1 MTSYWNPWWRGD
13 LPWLKELMGYSIL
26 RLAVQIDHRTHMVG
40 LHISSGQEVHQKGLG
55 FVCHRVLGSPTPKRG
70 LWGTS
75 FCPGYIYIYCKWDA
89 SIIFK
94 MRGLTWFETSKIMD
108 VIDSIDIINGYG
120 WWWCLLPK
128 LSKTWRNKM
137 LPEQDLTPEGV
148 CQVQLEWKPL
158 QPFGI
163 VSKLGL
169 YYHSHPSHGLSCCVL
184 LKRLVVVLKNNVP
197 LKPFTRVETRNTKC
211 IWVGWG
217 GVGWGGVG

>member
-1 MTSYWNPWWRGD
+1 
-13 LPWLKELMGYSIL
+13 
-26 RLAVQIDHRTHMVG
+26 
-40 LHISSGQEVHQKGLG
+40 
-55 FVCHRVLGSPTPKRG
+55 
-70 LWGTS
+70 
-75 FCPGYIYIYCKWDA
+75 
-89 SIIFK
+89 
-94 MRGLTWFETSKIMD
+94 MRGLTWFETSKILD
-108 VIDSIDIINGYG
+108 VIHSIDTINGYG

-184 LKRLVVVLKNNVP
+184 LKRLIVVWKNNVP
-197 LKPFTRVETRNTKC
+197 LKMVCVCPIKNVMCPIKHAIFSTQNVDF
-211 IWVGWG
+211 
-217 GVGWGGVG
+217 GVSPHKNEVPKRFS

>member
-1 MTSYWNPWWRGD
+1 
-13 LPWLKELMGYSIL
+13 MGYSIP

-40 LHISSGQEVHQKGLG
+40 LHISSGQQVHQKGLG
-55 FVCHRVLGSPTPKRG
+55 FVCHRVLGSQMVPDVPKLEADSKKMSLR
-70 LWGTS
+70 GTS
-75 FCPGYIYIYCKWDA
+75 FCPGSILYIYYKWNA

-94 MRGLTWFETSKIMD
+94 MRGLTWFETSKILD
-108 VIDSIDIINGYG
+108 VIHSIDTINGYG

-184 LKRLVVVLKNNVP
+184 LKRLIVVWKNNVP
-197 LKPFTRVETRNTKC
+197 LKMVCVCVSNQKC
-211 IWVGWG
+211 DVSHKTCYFFHSKCWFWG
-217 GVGWGGVG
+217 ISP